1 MTKIETFSLQDD
13 DFALFWG
20 EGYKLTEEECVHHN
34 EVISWL
40 LNGSTSQTDL
50 NDLMTCFQLPPCAAP
65 GLAVAVYLCN
75 ALISYKPLYYTMIK
89 TIDIVRKAV
98 V

>member
-1 MTKIETFSLQDD
+1 MTTIETFSLQDD
-13 DFALFWG
+13 DFALFRGKW
-20 EGYKLTEEECVHHN
+20 YKLTDEECAHHDEAIN
-34 EVISWL
+34 WL
-40 LNGSTSQTDL
+40 LNSNTSKTDL
-50 NDLMTCFQLPPCAAP
+50 NDLMTCFQLPPCDEP

-89 TIDIVRKAV
+89 AIDIVRKAV